1 MSTILTSTQ
10 LIGADDMSY
19 YNSPNR
25 YVCEVLEE
33 MRKQLNVLSIHN
45 LDRYKSSM
53 AMLIE
58 ESQTLV
64 NRMESALSDWSDI
77 RRAHWEIKGLKAEIK
92 ELESDRDSFKIS
104 SEKNLDTGA
113 NCSNLKDSKDD
124 K

>member
-1 MSTILTSTQ
+1 MILTSTQ
-10 LIGADDMSY
+10 IIGANTMSY

-25 YVCEVLEE
+25 YVCEVIEE

-64 NRMESALSDWSDI
+64 NRMEAGLSDWSDI
-77 RRAHWEIKGLKAEIK
+77 RRANKELKELKAEIRK
-92 ELESDRDSFKIS
+92 LESDRDS
-104 SEKNLDTGA
+104 
-113 NCSNLKDSKDD
+113 LKESKE
-124 K
+124 